1 MSILAGINLQ
11 TFIPLFEEFLTKQG
25 WVRLKEL
32 EAFSIWNIKENP
44 SFNTDIRI
52 LNLKSSDYVDDIEF
66 TEAAIEKLAS
76 YFSSSKELI
85 TQTILDKS
93 NIIKQ
98 GKISFRVIA
107 NDVIDGK
114 IAFKDG
120 IELLKSSRS
129 FIENF
134 ARSAQKKKAVFNGK
148 KTTDV
153 ATFMDDVKLGQTQQG
168 SYIVNIYY
176 PIEQTPINE
185 DLTQT
190 SFSECVSQNIS
201 SGLNALS
208 AYLNQGDNAPND
220 VGDFIQKGISTNLC
234 ESLIRLSGKNQH
246 RDLEITIYND
256 TLDDKQIFT
265 LAHSN
270 IDKIKSISTQLQKEE
285 YEFSHYEI
293 IGKVIERHSLSG
305 NNDEG
310 GRITVKMEI
319 YGRIRSINVELDT
332 QQYKLANQAVDQGN
346 MLRLIGALSIKKQRG
361 EMTKLKKIDIFNN
374 EKLL

>member
-1 MSILAGINLQ
+1 MSILAKINLQ

-25 WVRLKEL
+25 WVRLKQL

-44 SFNTDIRI
+44 SFDTDIRL
-52 LNLKSSDYVDDIEF
+52 LNLKTESYIDDIEF
-66 TEAAIEKLAS
+66 TENAIKKLAH
-76 YFSSSKELI
+76 YFSSSAELI
-85 TQTILDKS
+85 IQAILNKS

-120 IELLKSSRS
+120 IELLKSSRA

-134 ARSAQKKKAVFNGK
+134 ARSAQKKKAVFHGK
-148 KTTDV
+148 KTADV
-153 ATFMDDVKLGQTQQG
+153 ITFMDEVKLGQTQQG
-168 SYIVNIYY
+168 SYIVNVYY
-176 PIEQTPINE
+176 PVEQLSINE
-185 DLTQT
+185 DLSQT

-208 AYLNQGDNAPND
+208 DYLNQRNNAPKD
-220 VGDFIQKGISTNLC
+220 TGDFVQKGISVNLC

-246 RDLEITIYND
+246 RDIEITVYDETQN
-256 TLDDKQIFT
+256 KQTFT
-265 LAHSN
+265 LTHSDVN
-270 IDKIKSISTQLQKEE
+270 KIKSISTQLQKEE
-285 YEFSHYEI
+285 YNFPHYEV

-346 MLRLIGALSIKKQRG
+346 MLRLIGALLIKKQRG
-361 EMTKLKKIDIFNN
+361 EITNLQQIDILNN

>member
-1 MSILAGINLQ
+1 MSILAEINLQ
-11 TFIPLFEEFLTKQG
+11 TFIPLFEEFLTKRG
-25 WVRLKEL
+25 WVRLKQL
-32 EAFSIWNIKENP
+32 ETFSIWNIKENP
-44 SFNTDIRI
+44 SFDTDIRL
-52 LNLKSSDYVDDIEF
+52 LNPKTEPYVDDIEF
-66 TEAAIEKLAS
+66 TEAAIKKLAR
-76 YFSSSKELI
+76 YFSSSVELI
-85 TQTILDKS
+85 TQAILDES
-93 NIIKQ
+93 NIVKQ

-114 IAFKDG
+114 IAFQDG

-134 ARSAQKKKAVFNGK
+134 ARSAQKKRAIFNGK

-153 ATFMDDVKLGQTQQG
+153 TAFMNEVKLGQTQQG
-168 SYIVNIYY
+168 SYIVNVYY
-176 PIEQTPINE
+176 PIEQPSINE

-190 SFSECVSQNIS
+190 SFSECVNQNMS

-208 AYLNQGDNAPND
+208 DYLERRNNAHQD
-220 VGDFIQKGISTNLC
+220 VGDLIQKGISTNLC

-246 RDLEITIYND
+246 RDLEITVYDDN
-256 TLDDKQIFT
+256 TKDKQIFT
-265 LAHSN
+265 LARSN
-270 IDKIKSISTQLQKEE
+270 IDKIKSISTQLSKEE
-285 YEFSHYEI
+285 FYFQTYEV

-310 GRITVKMEI
+310 GRITVKMEV

-332 QQYKLANQAVDQGN
+332 KQYKLANQAVDQGN
-346 MLRLIGALSIKKQRG
+346 MLRLIGTLSIKKQRG
-361 EMTKLKKIDIFNN
+361 DMTKLSRIDILNS